1 MSTKTC
7 SFVFDPDEWD
17 KDHALCDLSK
27 NILTNGVWECP
38 HDRYDTTDYCLF
50 HQPLDNSIENHAE
63 LCLTYLNETGSNAD
77 EPRRFIGAKFHSLSL
92 SHRVI
97 DNKSTLE
104 VDLRY
109 STFTRELNL
118 DYASIRSEIN
128 LNGSFIRKFSAHG
141 SSFEHR
147 LNMKYCQIGSLDL
160 TSAQFKDRVDL
171 SNITVGE
178 TTLYNV
184 KFLERALFEECKFS
198 QYVVGERAT
207 FTSSVTFDGA
217 TFREGAEFPQAKFK
231 SEFIF
236 SDVILGDRISFS
248 GSDFEKP
255 VDISVGTTQSDA
267 IELDLSQCTVLT
279 GKICVQSELL
289 TTDFSEATIGTV
301 SLYDRGAISLKPYT
315 FYRTEFDGFNFSEY
329 SNELLSNH
337 WLIHQMESS
346 SSSRFS
352 HLPLI
357 KSIAVWQKLN
367 SDRGRGESIDID
379 IGALRETYLMAKNG
393 AKQVGDNTAT
403 AEFFSHEMR
412 YKRIGHLE
420 HWLSDRSFL
429 ALYRWVA
436 NWGYNLTSGYGERP
450 SRTILSSFCIVLSFT
465 PIYSVYT
472 DLSLVTSLGFSFQS
486 FVSLILG
493 PPPEAKV
500 ADQIAAFEAFLGA
513 FMIALFVFTLTRS
526 IRR

>member
-1 MSTKTC
+1 MNNCK
-7 SFVFDPDEWD
+7 
-17 KDHALCDLSK
+17 
-27 NILTNGVWECP
+27 
-38 HDRYDTTDYCLF
+38 
-50 HQPLDNSIENHAE
+50 IE
-63 LCLTYLNETGSNAD
+63 S
-77 EPRRFIGAKFHSLSL
+77 
-92 SHRVI
+92 V
-97 DNKSTLE
+97 
-104 VDLRY
+104 
-109 STFTRELNL
+109 
-118 DYASIRSEIN
+118 
-128 LNGSFIRKFSAHG
+128 
-141 SSFEHR
+141 
-147 LNMKYCQIGSLDL
+147 DL

-171 SNITVGE
+171 SNSTVGE

-184 KFLERALFEECKFS
+184 KFLERALFEECEFS
-198 QYVVGERAT
+198 QPVVGERAT
-207 FTSSVTFDGA
+207 FTASVTFDGA
-217 TFREGAEFPQAKFK
+217 TFQEGAEFPQAKFE

-236 SDVILGDRISFS
+236 SDVILGDTISFS

-255 VDISVGTTQSDA
+255 VDISVRTTQSDA
-267 IELDLSQCTVLT
+267 IELDLSQCTVRA
-279 GKICVQSELL
+279 GEICVRSELL
-289 TTDFSEATIGTV
+289 TTNFSEATIGPV
-301 SLYDRGAISLKPYT
+301 SLYYRGEASLKPYT

-329 SNELLSNH
+329 SNELISNH
-337 WLIHQMESS
+337 WLIHRMDHS

-352 HLPLI
+352 HMPLV
-357 KSIAVWQKLN
+357 KSIVVWRTLN
-367 SDRGRGESIDID
+367 SNSGRGESID

-393 AKQVGDNTAT
+393 AKLVGDNTAS

-412 YKRIGHLE
+412 YKRLGHLE
-420 HWLSDRSFL
+420 HWLTDRSL
-429 ALYRWVA
+429 RGLYRWVA

-450 SRTILSSFCIVLSFT
+450 SRTILSSFCIVLFFT